1 MKKFARV
8 IFVTALLAL
17 CFMLSACGN
26 DGYVSNYS
34 GTAIVTTKTSNK
46 ASISFGSFS
55 GTCAMQLQNNG
66 GGEAFITYNATLE
79 EGSIKV
85 YYDFN
90 GEKLDL
96 FEIGTNGS
104 VEGKTEAFT
113 GNKTIYVIIE
123 SDGKCN
129 EGSFSFALAKSEQ

>member
-1 MKKFARV
+1 MKKIAGV
-8 IFVTALLAL
+8 IIATMALVL
-17 CFMLSACGN
+17 CFALSACGN
-26 DGYVSNYS
+26 GYASNYS

-55 GTCAMQLQNNG
+55 GTCAMQLKNQG
-66 GGEAFITYNATLE
+66 TDEVYITYEASLE
-79 EGSIKV
+79 EGNINV

-90 GEKLDL
+90 GEKLSL
-96 FEIGTNGS
+96 FEIGTDGS

-113 GNKTIYVIIE
+113 GNRTIYVIIE

-129 EGSFSFALAKSEQ
+129 EGSFSFALKKAE

>member
-8 IFVTALLAL
+8 IFVTALLVL
-17 CFMLSACGN
+17 CVMFSACGS
-26 DGYVSNYS
+26 GYVSNYS
-34 GTAIVTTKTSNK
+34 GKNIVTIKETNK
-46 ASISFGSFS
+46 ASISFDSFK
-55 GTCAMQLQNNG
+55 GTCAMQLKNNG
-66 GGEAFITYNATLE
+66 ADEVLINYNATLE

-104 VEGKTEAFT
+104 VEGKTEAFK

-123 SDGKCN
+123 SDGKCGA
-129 EGSFSFALAKSEQ
+129 GSFSFALEKSAQ